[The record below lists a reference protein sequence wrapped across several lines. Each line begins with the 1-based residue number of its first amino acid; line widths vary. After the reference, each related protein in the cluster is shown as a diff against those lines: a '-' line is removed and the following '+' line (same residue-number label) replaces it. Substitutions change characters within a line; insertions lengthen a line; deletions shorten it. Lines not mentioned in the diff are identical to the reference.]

1 MKINTLMIKT
11 KDLFHQHRNSF
22 PMLIVFLIG
31 ALLIHRGVN
40 SYKKRLGLGLSLTE
54 IVISSN
60 DIEEGKQLSK
70 KDFHFQEMPSQFVP
84 MGALRASDVPKIIGY
99 TSRYTIT
106 KGEMVLWNQ
115 INTRYNYQSPSTK
128 IETGYRAISVPVDQT
143 SSVSYQIQPG
153 DHVDILNTMEIPGES
168 KPSTMT
174 ILQNVTVLSVG
185 EHSHHTSEG
194 NSYSNVTL
202 MVLPTEANLITHG
215 LKNGILSLV
224 LRNPMD
230 LKSVADLEIISDQE
244 IIQTTF
250 RNQLQSQRNTHT
262 K

>member
-1 MKINTLMIKT
+1 MKIKE
-11 KDLFHQHRNSF
+11 LFHQYRNSL

-40 SYKKRLGLGLSLTE
+40 SYKKRLGLGSSLIE
-54 IVISSN
+54 IVIAAEN
-60 DIEEGKQLSK
+60 IQERKQLSK
-70 KDFHFQEMPSQFVP
+70 KDFQFQEMPSKFVP
-84 MGALRASDVPKIIGY
+84 MGALRASDVSKIIGY
-99 TSRYTIT
+99 SSKYSIP
-106 KGEMVLWNQ
+106 KGEMVLWSQ

-128 IETGYRAISVPVDQT
+128 IENGYRAISIPVDQT
-143 SSVSYQIQPG
+143 SSVSYQILPG
-153 DHVDILNTMEIPGES
+153 DHVDILNTMEIPGEN
-168 KPSTMT
+168 KQSTMT
-174 ILQNVTVLSVG
+174 ILQNVTVLTVG
-185 EHSHHTSEG
+185 E
-194 NSYSNVTL
+194 NSRDKNNNDSYASVTL

-230 LKSVADLEIISDQE
+230 VKSVSDLEIVSDQE

-250 RNQLQSQRNTHT
+250 RNQLQSQRNTVSQ